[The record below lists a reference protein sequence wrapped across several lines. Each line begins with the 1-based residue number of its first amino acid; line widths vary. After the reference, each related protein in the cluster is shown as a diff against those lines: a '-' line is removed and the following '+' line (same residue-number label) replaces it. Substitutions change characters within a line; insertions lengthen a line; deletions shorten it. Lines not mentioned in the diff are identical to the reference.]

1 MRGVVADGRVALC
14 HTRGCGRCRSRAAVY
29 DERGAAM
36 VETAD
41 VLYPAALAIVTY
53 VVARLISLFA

>member
-14 HTRGCGRCRSRAAVY
+14 HTRGCGRCRSGAAVY
-29 DERGAAM
+29 NVCGAVV

-41 VLYPAALAIVTY
+41 VLYPVALAIVTY
-53 VVARLISLFA
+53 IAARLISLFA